1 MVRLQKSVHQIVLEM
16 RGNKKNLGVNI
27 IRGYPIFETFRK
39 THGVC
44 KFDMTLEW
52 AKYASSNGMPATIL
66 ITYTENINLI

>member
-1 MVRLQKSVHQIVLEM
+1 MSRNEQ
-16 RGNKKNLGVNI
+16 NLGVNI

-52 AKYASSNGMPATIL
+52 AKYAKQ
-66 ITYTENINLI
+66 